1 MEYTVCKYDKETNS
15 YKFMDCMTLSQL
27 KKNRIDE
34 KKRVK
39 VGLNNLQKYII
50 K

>member
-1 MEYTVCKYDKETNS
+1 MKHSVYEYSKETNS
-15 YKFMDCMTLSQL
+15 YKFMDCMSLTQMR
-27 KKNRIDE
+27 KKGIDE

-39 VGLNNLQKYII
+39 VGTKNLQKYII